1 MKTENFIYL
10 LVGLVFGAIVGFY
23 VTNKL
28 NSQIQ
33 TPTTAAANP
42 VSAPNQ
48 PQFPSDHPAVDPKNP
63 ITRTAPALPQVQ
75 EAIDA
80 AKNQPNNFEAQSKV
94 GDLYYQIKNYDE
106 AAKFYGQANKIKPD
120 AADVWVKIGNV
131 YFDSGNDK
139 LDQKQSGN
147 AEFEQA
153 QTWYEKYLA
162 KNPDDINVRTD
173 LGLTF
178 YLRQPADFDRAIKEY
193 RTSLAKNPNHELT
206 LQNLAV
212 ALSKKGD
219 TAALEEVVERMRK
232 VNPNNPV
239 VTGVASPPS
248 S

>member
-1 MKTENFIYL
+1 MTKPPNFT
-10 LVGLVFGAIVGFY
+10 VR
-23 VTNKL
+23 
-28 NSQIQ
+28 Q
-33 TPTTAAANP
+33 T
-42 VSAPNQ
+42 
-48 PQFPSDHPAVDPKNP
+48 
-63 ITRTAPALPQVQ
+63 
-75 EAIDA
+75 
-80 AKNQPNNFEAQSKV
+80 
-94 GDLYYQIKNYDE
+94 
-106 AAKFYGQANKIKPD
+106 KIKPD

-212 ALSKKGD
+212 ALSRKGD